1 MNYHTFHSVA
11 IALDFDV
18 RLLFWGRGGIVLF
31 VLILSHK
38 PNLASVLQY
47 N

>member
-18 RLLFWGRGGIVLF
+18 RTIIVLGEGRRCF
-31 VLILSHK
+31 LCFDIVS
-38 PNLASVLQY
+38 
-47 N
+47 